1 MPRKSK
7 ATLAHEERQCNKPAP
22 LKLPA
27 WLFADP
33 GELRLVSSRS
43 PAAGTVDVIE
53 HKAAKRIAGDFGSPS
68 RIVIGAADLLGSY
81 RNGTGP
87 EHFRP
92 DFTKTISLESTTD
105 LFTTLLIHSRCRPQ
119 AEELLLWDAT
129 HRLQV
134 FDDTETGTI
143 AQLQQRR
150 QKLLDGFLSQNA
162 ATAFNDAVQCARDSV
177 SSQMTEALHQ
187 HLQWSHGVTCT
198 LGVVRLAFK
207 QILQIFDAVH
217 HETGYW
223 SEIGAEAGETRKL
236 ELRKPNFVVAHEHK
250 FSRDGDINDVLFYQV
265 FIDLVHDINNVIA
278 EAKS

>member
-43 PAAGTVDVIE
+43 PAAGTVDVID
-53 HKAAKRIAGDFGSPS
+53 HSASKSIAGDFGNPS
-68 RIVIGAADLLGSY
+68 RIVLGAADLLGSY
-81 RNGTGP
+81 HNGTGP

-92 DFTKTISLESTTD
+92 EFTKTISLESTTD
-105 LFTTLLIHSRCRPQ
+105 LFTALLIHSRCRPP
-119 AEELLLWDAT
+119 AEELLLWGAT

-150 QKLLDGFLSQNA
+150 QKLLDGLLSQNA
-162 ATAFNDAVQCARDSV
+162 ATEFNDAVQHVRDSV
-177 SSQMTEALHQ
+177 TTQMTEALHQ
-187 HLQWSHGVTCT
+187 HLQWSHGVICT

-207 QILQIFDAVH
+207 QILQIFDAAH
-217 HETGYW
+217 QETGYW
-223 SEIGAEAGETRKL
+223 SESLGVDEESSKL
-236 ELRKPNFVVAHEHK
+236 VLRKPNFVVEHEHK
-250 FSRDGDINDVLFYQV
+250 FSRDGDIDDVLFYQV